1 MEPKQAKKKLK
12 NILTVKDN
20 IFPSKYIREKYPH
33 LNKVVPKTSILFK
46 VKYKPDIIV
55 NQKNQQFKNINF
67 NQNKIPPLKINLN
80 DYNNRNYFNQNKYYN
95 EFTNNT
101 LLNYL
106 DENNSSIYNYNKTD
120 NNNNIK
126 INNYEDSFYRNN
138 EKINKKELKE
148 NNFNKENKIIYNN
161 DSLKEKKTFKNEII
175 NNRKMSSQKDNS
187 SINENIDINYMYEN
201 SSRNDS
207 FLKFKEHFL
216 ESNSNKKYGYYL
228 ENFNNYNTKNKN
240 TSSNLINIISK
251 ETSDNLDLI
260 NDSFKEIRTNSIK
273 SRQKSLLNNNKYDD
287 IQYYDKLILNN
298 IELNEKL
305 KHYRI
310 RLVKEFFKYL
320 RNVYLKKY
328 YKCFIEK
335 VKDNNNTYKII
346 KKNNKISNNSK
357 SRRVIQVQKNYSNE
371 NNELI
376 NIYNNL
382 ILKKDIKKLNY
393 RNNNIKNPSNNSLS
407 LTDNNLTVSS
417 KNERSIK
424 SIPRVKINTNYL
436 SINRKINKKLSEINS
451 FSSLNSLNFN
461 TEVNIKENELFR
473 DSKELNKKYNQI
485 QIRKIRESKSKNK
498 SVGIKLEKV
507 KIKSDIDTQ
516 FIQIRKYMELIKN
529 NKGKNSSE
537 ENSNTFNSRNR
548 TINKISNNKTYNNDK
563 KNAKYFSQFKN
574 NIFYSKNN
582 KKKRKNVYYE
592 TIKNISTKDGRININ
607 IKYYFMFRKKKP
619 VIERYSILTAS
630 NIISIIYFNK
640 NEN

>member
-1 MEPKQAKKKLK
+1 
-12 NILTVKDN
+12 
-20 IFPSKYIREKYPH
+20 
-33 LNKVVPKTSILFK
+33 
-46 VKYKPDIIV
+46 
-55 NQKNQQFKNINF
+55 
-67 NQNKIPPLKINLN
+67 
-80 DYNNRNYFNQNKYYN
+80 
-95 EFTNNT
+95 
-101 LLNYL
+101 
-106 DENNSSIYNYNKTD
+106 
-120 NNNNIK
+120 
-126 INNYEDSFYRNN
+126 
-138 EKINKKELKE
+138 
-148 NNFNKENKIIYNN
+148 
-161 DSLKEKKTFKNEII
+161 
-175 NNRKMSSQKDNS
+175 
-187 SINENIDINYMYEN
+187 
-201 SSRNDS
+201 
-207 FLKFKEHFL
+207 
-216 ESNSNKKYGYYL
+216 
-228 ENFNNYNTKNKN
+228 
-240 TSSNLINIISK
+240 
-251 ETSDNLDLI
+251 
-260 NDSFKEIRTNSIK
+260 
-273 SRQKSLLNNNKYDD
+273 
-287 IQYYDKLILNN
+287 
-298 IELNEKL
+298 
-305 KHYRI
+305 
-310 RLVKEFFKYL
+310 
-320 RNVYLKKY
+320 VYLKKY
-328 YKCFIEK
+328 YKYFIER

-485 QIRKIRESKSKNK
+485 QTRKIRESKSKNK

-537 ENSNTFNSRNR
+537 ENSYTFNSRNR

-563 KNAKYFSQFKN
+563 KNVKYFSQFKN

-582 KKKRKNVYYE
+582 KKKRENVYYE

-619 VIERYSILTAS
+619 LIERYSVLTTS
-630 NIISIIYFNK
+630 NIISIIYLNK

>member
-120 NNNNIK
+120 NNNIK

-138 EKINKKELKE
+138 GKINKKELKE

-328 YKCFIEK
+328 YKYFIER

-346 KKNNKISNNSK
+346 KKNNKISNNCK

-407 LTDNNLTVSS
+407 LNDNNLTVSS